1 MAFRSV
7 IRESEGSFAHVRK
20 ESRSRVRRR
29 RGRFMVNIWGTRCKL
44 FGRKRSDFLKNS
56 AMGQLQKEMLGR
68 QLARGDIL
76 NAKGGE

>member
-1 MAFRSV
+1 
-7 IRESEGSFAHVRK
+7 
-20 ESRSRVRRR
+20 
-29 RGRFMVNIWGTRCKL
+29 MVNIWGTRCKL